1 MDEAKEFLTQ
11 SGKDHCCGLQWSRD
25 GQEKGTLCGMSMFC
39 CAFKKVVFITAV
51 PITKDMCY
59 EIRRAEACVA

>member
-51 PITKDMCY
+51 PITKDMC
-59 EIRRAEACVA
+59 